1 MIQLKCNAF
10 PANPECGIDQG
21 GASMLKLSA
30 MFGDNAVLQRDRV
43 IPVWGWCAPYRRVRA
58 TLGENRCE
66 TRSGADGKFLFRFPP
81 MKAEGRLELRVL
93 EPESGETAVARNL
106 AVGEVWIA
114 SGQSNMEFLVNALAD
129 GGDALREE
137 AETGKLDRVRMLTV
151 PRNAQVTPESDV
163 AAEWQTATAAT
174 VDGWSAVALYFA
186 RRLSEKLGVT
196 VGILSSSW
204 GGTIAEAWTSRE
216 TLVRN
221 PDIAPELEKYERSI
235 NRPEYWEQLQPELLK
250 TPPVLQEPIRFDLLP
265 PEPPNSGVEQGWAK
279 TSFDDS
285 GWERAVMPAQWKAFG
300 IFTNGTVWFRR
311 RVEIPEE
318 WAGREL
324 ILSLGGV
331 DKHDITYFDGVEV
344 GRTGTGYETAHWNV
358 CRVYRIPGKL
368 VKPGMRTI
376 AVRDYSF
383 IFDGGL
389 NGPAGKMTLRPA
401 DAPRDFISLAGEWS
415 FRIETD
421 LGPAQPLSAAPGL
434 GNPNSYSILFDSMIR
449 PLLPTALRGV
459 IWYQGESNEFRA
471 NRYERLMRDLITDW
485 RYHFGQGDFPF
496 LQVVLAG
503 YRPAKDFDPDANWP
517 LIREAQIRAAQST
530 GNLVASAVDAGDV
543 DDIHPKD
550 KETVGNRLAAAALA
564 QIYGSGEEGSGP
576 LFRSV
581 IRSGSALLVSFDH
594 ADGLKARGE
603 NVLGFRIAGK
613 DGEFYPADAV
623 IAGDKVAV
631 SSPEVPDPVAVRYA
645 WSDNPA
651 MANLCN
657 AAGFPALPFRSD
669 EFRE

>member
-1 MIQLKCNAF
+1 
-10 PANPECGIDQG
+10 
-21 GASMLKLSA
+21 MLKLA
-30 MFGDNAVLQRDRV
+30 AIFGDNAVLQRDRS

-58 TLGENRCE
+58 TLGDAKCE
-66 TRSGADGKFLFRFPP
+66 ARSGADGKFLLRFPP
-81 MKAEGRLELRVL
+81 MKAARKLELNVL
-93 EPESGETAVARNL
+93 EPESGETAVARDL
-106 AVGEVWIA
+106 AIGEVWLA
-114 SGQSNMEFLVNALAD
+114 SGQSNMEFLVNTLDD
-129 GGDALREE
+129 GGAALRAE
-137 AETGKLDRVRMLTV
+137 AEAGKLDQVRMLTV
-151 PRNAQVTPESDV
+151 PRNAQLTPEPDV
-163 AAEWQTATAAT
+163 NAKWQTAGAAT

-186 RRLSEKLGVT
+186 RALAEKLGVT
-196 VGILSSSW
+196 VGILVSSW

-221 PDIAPELEKYERSI
+221 PDIAANLENYERFVS
-235 NRPEYWEQLQPELLK
+235 RPEYWEELPPELLK
-250 TPPVLQEPIRFDLLP
+250 IPAVMEESLQFENLP
-265 PEPPNSGVEQGWAK
+265 PQPPNSGQEMGWA
-279 TSFDDS
+279 TTGFDDS

-300 IFTNGTVWFRR
+300 IYTNGTVWFRKK
-311 RVEIPEE
+311 VEIPEE

-344 GRTGTGYETAHWNV
+344 GRTGEGYETIHWNV

-368 VKPGMRTI
+368 VKPGIRTI

-383 IFDGGL
+383 VYDGGL
-389 NGPAGKMTLRPA
+389 NGPVKKMALYPV

-421 LGPAQPLSAAPGL
+421 LGPALPLTTAPGL
-434 GNPNSYSILFDSMIR
+434 GNPNSYSILFDSMIV
-449 PLLPTALRGV
+449 PLLPAALRGV
-459 IWYQGESNEFRA
+459 IWYQGESNEMRA
-471 NRYERLMRDLITDW
+471 NQYERLMRDLIADW
-485 RYHFGQGDFPF
+485 RYHFRQGDIPF

-503 YRPAKDFDPDANWP
+503 YRPVTDYDPEANWP
-517 LIREAQIRAAQST
+517 FIREAQIRAAQAT
-530 GNLVASAVDAGDV
+530 GNLVASAVDAGDA

-581 IRSGSALLVSFDH
+581 TRSGKALLVSFDH
-594 ADGLKARGE
+594 ADGLNAPEG
-603 NVLGFRIAGK
+603 NVLGFRIAGE
-613 DGEFYPADAV
+613 DGEFHPAEAV
-623 IAGDKVAV
+623 IAGNQVAV
-631 SSPEVPDPVAVRYA
+631 SSPEVPEPVAVRYA

-651 MANLCN
+651 MANLYN

-669 EFRE
+669 EFSE

>member
-1 MIQLKCNAF
+1 
-10 PANPECGIDQG
+10 
-21 GASMLKLSA
+21 MLKLA
-30 MFGDNAVLQRDRV
+30 AIFGDNAVLQRDRA

-58 TLGENRCE
+58 TLGTVKCE

-81 MKAEGRLELRVL
+81 MQPARNLELKVF
-93 EPESGETAVARNL
+93 EPESGESVVAGNL
-106 AVGEVWIA
+106 AVGEVWLA
-114 SGQSNMEFLVNALAD
+114 SGQSNMEFLTTALAD
-129 GGDALREE
+129 GGAALREE
-137 AETGKLDRVRMLTV
+137 AEAGRLDRVRMLTV
-151 PRNAQVTPESDV
+151 RRNALLTPEQDV
-163 AAEWQTATAAT
+163 DAQWQIASAAT

-186 RRLSEKLGVT
+186 RTLAEKLNVT

-221 PDIAPELEKYERSI
+221 PDIAPDLEQYERSI
-235 NRPEYWEQLQPELLK
+235 NRPEYWEQLLPELLQIP
-250 TPPVLQEPIRFDLLP
+250 TVQLEPIQFDKLP
-265 PEPPNSGVEQGWAK
+265 PEPPNSGVEQGWAQ

-300 IFTNGTVWFRR
+300 IHTNGTVWFRR

-318 WAGREL
+318 WAGRDL
-324 ILSLGGV
+324 TLSLGGV

-344 GRTGTGYETAHWNV
+344 GRTGTGYETIHWNV

-368 VKPGMRTI
+368 VKPGIRTL

-383 IFDGGL
+383 VYDGGL
-389 NGPAGKMTLRPA
+389 NGPAEKMTLCPA
-401 DAPRDFISLAGEWS
+401 DAPRDFIPLSGEWR
-415 FRIETD
+415 FHIETD
-421 LGPAQPLSAAPGL
+421 LGPAQPLSTAPGL

-449 PLLPTALRGV
+449 PLIPTALRGV
-459 IWYQGESNEFRA
+459 IWYQGESNQMRA
-471 NRYERLMRDLITDW
+471 NQYERLMRDLITDW
-485 RYHFGQGDFPF
+485 RFHFSQGEIPF

-503 YRPAKDFDPDANWP
+503 YRSVTDYDPDANWP
-517 LIREAQIRAAQST
+517 LIREAQVRAAEAT

-543 DDIHPKD
+543 EDIHPKD
-550 KETVGNRLAAAALA
+550 KETVGRRLAAAALA

-581 IRSGSALLVSFDH
+581 TRSGNALLVSFDH
-594 ADGLKARGE
+594 ADGLNARGG
-603 NVLGFRIAGK
+603 NVLGFRIAGS
-613 DGEFYPADAV
+613 DGEIHPAEAV

-631 SSPEVPDPVAVRYA
+631 SSPEVSEPVAVRYA

-651 MANLCN
+651 MANLYN

-669 EFRE
+669 PEAE